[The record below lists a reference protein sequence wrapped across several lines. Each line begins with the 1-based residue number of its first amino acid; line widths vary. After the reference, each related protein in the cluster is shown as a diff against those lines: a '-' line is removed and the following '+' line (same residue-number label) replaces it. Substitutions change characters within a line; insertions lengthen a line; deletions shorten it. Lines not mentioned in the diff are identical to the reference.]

1 MYIVCWIKKNRYL
14 RDKKRN
20 GTWCIWINFTKKPWS
35 GRWGKL
41 PNQRNRRWALSPLLP
56 IWRRTSRRQR
66 QCKTLRG
73 GTTHSNLTQLLG
85 ISPSRVSEYLSGKS
99 EPTLKIGREISR
111 KLHID
116 ANIVLGVWT
125 TPHYGGYSLSAVSWV
140 SGFVTR
146 KKFLHSN
153 RFGRLCVAQWKI
165 ILLSDK
171 TRIVPQI
178 SARLSFCR

>member
-1 MYIVCWIKKNRYL
+1 MEIVCWIKKNRYL

-66 QCKTLRG
+66 QCKTFRG

-116 ANIVLGVWT
+116 ANIVLGVW
-125 TPHYGGYSLSAVSWV
+125 VD
-140 SGFVTR
+140 
-146 KKFLHSN
+146 
-153 RFGRLCVAQWKI
+153 
-165 ILLSDK
+165 ILLFYRYRDI
-171 TRIVPQI
+171 RVGV
-178 SARLSFCR
+178 SFLLGICWRVWEVLLLLRNGI